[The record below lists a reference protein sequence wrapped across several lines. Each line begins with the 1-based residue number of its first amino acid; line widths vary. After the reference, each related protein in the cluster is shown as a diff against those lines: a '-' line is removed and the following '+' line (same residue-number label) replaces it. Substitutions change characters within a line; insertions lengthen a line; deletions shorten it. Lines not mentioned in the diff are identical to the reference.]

1 MIQRRSLLIS
11 GATTAL
17 GALLSGKATA
27 STRGST
33 PHLPPLRKGARLRAI
48 NPGTWI
54 EPDTA
59 FDALIDRCAAEDW
72 TLEIPPSVTEQWRY
86 FSGRDQERAVEIT
99 RAWADPSI
107 DAVISLGGGWGS
119 ARVLE
124 AGFEFPR
131 RPKWS
136 LGFSDSCSLLLAQ
149 WAAGLP
155 GAIHGSTSG
164 PEDQWQ
170 RTVDLLKGRPV
181 APLDGRGIVPGIG
194 EGFLVVTNLTVG
206 THLIGTPWMPHLD
219 GTILVLEDVGEAPY
233 RVDRMLTQW
242 RSAGLLDKV
251 AGVACGRFSWMEDD
265 IQPGDFSMEE
275 ILENRL
281 GGLGV
286 PLVVNLPIGHG
297 LPNQALPLGQ
307 RARLDGRR
315 GRLALLP

>member
-48 NPGTWI
+48 NPGTLI
-54 EPDTA
+54 DPDTA

-86 FSGRDQERAVEIT
+86 FSGRDQERAGELA
-99 RAWADPSI
+99 RAWTDPSI

-181 APLDGRGIVPGIG
+181 APLDGRGIVPGVG
-194 EGFLVVTNLTVG
+194 AGFLVVTNLTVG

-242 RSAGLLDKV
+242 RSAGLLDNV

-307 RARLDGRR
+307 RARLDGRH

>member
-17 GALLSGKATA
+17 GALISGKATA

-86 FSGRDQERAVEIT
+86 FSGRDQERAVELT

-155 GAIHGSTSG
+155 GAIHGSTRG
-164 PEDQWQ
+164 TEDQWQ

-181 APLDGRGIVPGIG
+181 APLDGRGIVPGVG

-265 IQPGDFSMEE
+265 IRQGDFSMEE

-307 RARLDGRR
+307 RARLDGRH

>member
-86 FSGRDQERAVEIT
+86 FSGRDQERAVELT

-286 PLVVNLPIGHG
+286 PLVMHLPIGHG

-307 RARLDGRR
+307 RARLDGRS

>member
-17 GALLSGKATA
+17 GALISGKATA

-86 FSGRDQERAVEIT
+86 FSGRDQERAVELT
-99 RAWADPSI
+99 RVWADPSI

-155 GAIHGSTSG
+155 GAIHGSISG

-307 RARLDGRR
+307 RARLDGRH

>member
-17 GALLSGKATA
+17 GALISGKATA

-54 EPDTA
+54 EPDKA

-86 FSGRDQERAVEIT
+86 FSGRDQERAGELA
-99 RAWADPSI
+99 RAWTDPSI

-181 APLDGRGIVPGIG
+181 APLDGRGLVQGIG
-194 EGFLVVTNLTVG
+194 EGPLVVTNLTVG
-206 THLIGTPWMPHLD
+206 THLIGTPWMPSLD
-219 GTILVLEDVGEAPY
+219 GAIVVFEDVGEAPY

-242 RSAGLLDKV
+242 RSAGLLDKL
-251 AGVACGRFSWMEDD
+251 AGVACGRFSWMEND
-265 IQPGDFSMEE
+265 ILPGDFSMEE
-275 ILENRL
+275 VLENRL

-315 GRLALLP
+315 GRLSLLP

>member
-86 FSGRDQERAVEIT
+86 FSGRDQERAVELT

-107 DAVISLGGGWGS
+107 DAVISIGGGWGS

-164 PEDQWQ
+164 TEDQWQ

>member
-86 FSGRDQERAVEIT
+86 FSGRDQERAVELT

-164 PEDQWQ
+164 TEDQWQ

-315 GRLALLP
+315 GRLSLLP

>member
-17 GALLSGKATA
+17 GALISGKATA

-86 FSGRDQERAVEIT
+86 FSGRDQERAVELT

-164 PEDQWQ
+164 TEDQWQ

-206 THLIGTPWMPHLD
+206 THCIGTPWMPHLD

-265 IQPGDFSMEE
+265 IHPGDFSMEE

-307 RARLDGRR
+307 RARLDGRH

>member
-17 GALLSGKATA
+17 GALISGKATA

-59 FDALIDRCAAEDW
+59 FEALIDRCAAEDW

-86 FSGRDQERAVEIT
+86 FSGRDQERAGELA
-99 RAWADPSI
+99 RAWTDPSI

-181 APLDGRGIVPGIG
+181 APLDGRGIVPGVG

>member
-1 MIQRRSLLIS
+1 MVQRRSLLIS

-17 GALLSGKATA
+17 GALFSGKATA

-86 FSGRDQERAVEIT
+86 FSGRDQERAVELT

-164 PEDQWQ
+164 TEDQWQ

-307 RARLDGRR
+307 QALLDGRR
-315 GRLALLP
+315 GRLSLLP

>member
-17 GALLSGKATA
+17 GALISGKATA

-59 FDALIDRCAAEDW
+59 FEALIDRCAAEDW

-86 FSGRDQERAVEIT
+86 FSGRDQERADELT

-164 PEDQWQ
+164 PEDEWQ

-181 APLDGRGIVPGIG
+181 APLDGRGIVPGVG

-251 AGVACGRFSWMEDD
+251 AGVACGRFSWLEDD

-307 RARLDGRR
+307 RARLDGRH

>member
-86 FSGRDQERAVEIT
+86 FSGRDQERAVELT

-181 APLDGRGIVPGIG
+181 APLDGRGIVPGVG

>member
-17 GALLSGKATA
+17 GALISGKATA

-86 FSGRDQERAVEIT
+86 FSGRDQERAGELA
-99 RAWADPSI
+99 RAWTDPSI

-124 AGFEFPR
+124 AGFQFPR

-181 APLDGRGIVPGIG
+181 APLDGRGIVPGVG

-281 GGLGV
+281 GGLGG

-307 RARLDGRR
+307 RARLDGRH

>member
-17 GALLSGKATA
+17 GALISGKATA

-86 FSGRDQERAVEIT
+86 FSGRDQERAGELA
-99 RAWADPSI
+99 RAWTDPSI

-181 APLDGRGIVPGIG
+181 APLDGRGIVPGVG

-265 IQPGDFSMEE
+265 IRQGDFSMEE

-315 GRLALLP
+315 GRLSLLP

>member
-27 STRGST
+27 STRRST
-33 PHLPPLRKGARLRAI
+33 PHLPHLRKGARLRAI

-59 FDALIDRCAAEDW
+59 FEALIDRCAAEDW

-86 FSGRDQERAVEIT
+86 FSGRDQERAGELA
-99 RAWADPSI
+99 RAWTDPSI

-181 APLDGRGIVPGIG
+181 APLDGRGIVPGVG

>member
-17 GALLSGKATA
+17 GALISGKATA

-86 FSGRDQERAVEIT
+86 FSGRDQERAGELA
-99 RAWADPSI
+99 RAWTDPSI

-181 APLDGRGIVPGIG
+181 APLDGRGIVPGVG

>member
-17 GALLSGKATA
+17 GALISGKATA

-59 FDALIDRCAAEDW
+59 FEALIDRCAAEDW

-86 FSGRDQERAVEIT
+86 FSGRDQERAGELA
-99 RAWADPSI
+99 RAWTDPSI

-181 APLDGRGIVPGIG
+181 APLDGRGIVPGVG

-265 IQPGDFSMEE
+265 IRQGDFSMEE

-297 LPNQALPLGQ
+297 YPNQALPLGQ
-307 RARLDGRR
+307 RARLDGRS

>member
-17 GALLSGKATA
+17 GALISGKATA

-86 FSGRDQERAVEIT
+86 FSGRDQERAGELA
-99 RAWADPSI
+99 RAWTDPSI

-164 PEDQWQ
+164 TEDQWQ

-181 APLDGRGIVPGIG
+181 APLDGRGIVPGVG

-265 IQPGDFSMEE
+265 IRQGDFSMEE

-307 RARLDGRR
+307 RARLDGRH

>member
-86 FSGRDQERAVEIT
+86 FSGRDQERAVELT

-164 PEDQWQ
+164 TEDQWQ

-307 RARLDGRR
+307 QALLDGRR
-315 GRLALLP
+315 GRLSLLP

>member
-11 GATTAL
+11 GATTTL

-86 FSGRDQERAVEIT
+86 FSGRDQERAVELT

-164 PEDQWQ
+164 TEDQWQ

>member
-86 FSGRDQERAVEIT
+86 FSGRDQERAGELA
-99 RAWADPSI
+99 RAWTDPSI

-181 APLDGRGIVPGIG
+181 APLDGRGIVPGVG

>member
-17 GALLSGKATA
+17 GALISGKATA

-59 FDALIDRCAAEDW
+59 FEALIDRCAAEDW

-86 FSGRDQERAVEIT
+86 FSGRDQERAGELA
-99 RAWADPSI
+99 RAWTDPSI
-107 DAVISLGGGWGS
+107 DAVISLGGEWGS

-181 APLDGRGIVPGIG
+181 APLDGRGIVPGVG

-265 IQPGDFSMEE
+265 IRQGDFSMEE

-307 RARLDGRR
+307 RARLDGRH

>member
-11 GATTAL
+11 GATAAL
-17 GALLSGKATA
+17 GALLGGRANAPARA
-27 STRGST
+27 SV
-33 PHLPPLRKGARLRAI
+33 PNLPPLRKGSRLRAV

-54 EPDTA
+54 EPDTR
-59 FDALIDRCAAEDW
+59 FDALINRCAAEGW
-72 TLEIPPSVTEQWRY
+72 TLEIPPAVTEQWRY
-86 FSGRDQERAVEIT
+86 FSGRDHERAVELA

-124 AGFEFPR
+124 AGFQFPR

-136 LGFSDSCSLLLAQ
+136 LGFSDSSSLLLAQ

-155 GAIHGSTSG
+155 GAVHGSTSG
-164 PEDQWQ
+164 PEEQWQ
-170 RTVDLLKGRPV
+170 RTVALLTGQAV
-181 APLDGRGIVPGIG
+181 DPLDGLGRGHGIA
-194 EGFLVVTNLTVG
+194 EGPLVVTNLTVG

-219 GTILVLEDVGEAPY
+219 GAILVLEDVGEAPY

-242 RSAGLLDKV
+242 RSAGLLDQV

-265 IQPGDFSMEE
+265 ILPGDFTMKE

-286 PLVVNLPIGHG
+286 PFVLNLPIGHG
-297 LPNQALPLGQ
+297 LPNQALPLGH

-315 GRLALLP
+315 GRLELLP

>member
-17 GALLSGKATA
+17 GALISGKATA

-59 FDALIDRCAAEDW
+59 FEALIDRCAAEDW

-86 FSGRDQERAVEIT
+86 FSGRDQERAGELA
-99 RAWADPSI
+99 RAWTDPSI

-181 APLDGRGIVPGIG
+181 APLDGRGIVPGVG

-206 THLIGTPWMPHLD
+206 THLIGTPWMPLLD

-265 IQPGDFSMEE
+265 IRQGDFSMEE

-307 RARLDGRR
+307 RARLDGRH
-315 GRLALLP
+315 GRLTLHP

>member
-86 FSGRDQERAVEIT
+86 FSGRDQERAVELT

-297 LPNQALPLGQ
+297 YPNQALPLGQ
-307 RARLDGRR
+307 RARLDGRS

>member
-17 GALLSGKATA
+17 GALISGKATA

-86 FSGRDQERAVEIT
+86 FSGRDQERAGELA
-99 RAWADPSI
+99 RAWTDPSI

-181 APLDGRGIVPGIG
+181 APLDGRGIVPGVG

-265 IQPGDFSMEE
+265 IRQGDFSMEE

>member
-17 GALLSGKATA
+17 GALISGKATA

-86 FSGRDQERAVEIT
+86 FSGRDQERAVELT

-181 APLDGRGIVPGIG
+181 APLDGRGIVPGVG

>member
-86 FSGRDQERAVEIT
+86 FSGRDQERAVELT

-119 ARVLE
+119 ARALE

-164 PEDQWQ
+164 TEDQWQ